1 MSTTTPRGSYRKGER
16 KRSDILEA
24 ALHTIA
30 TSGFT
35 NASIQQIAD
44 AVGITKAGVLHHFA
58 SREEL
63 LVEVLRRRDALAAER
78 AGGGDTIRGF
88 LDTMRANAEVPGLVA
103 LYTAMAA
110 TVETDPSSPSRRF
123 FTERYP
129 LVIALFRTAIEER
142 QSAGE
147 IPAHLD
153 ADRVARLLV
162 AAADGLQ
169 TQWLVDPTV
178 DMVGHLQYF
187 WDALIGQRQ
196 PTGDTV
202 S

>member
-24 ALHTIA
+24 ALNTIA

-63 LVEVLRRRDALAAER
+63 LVEVLRRRDALAVER
-78 AGGGDTIRGF
+78 AGESDTIHGF

-110 TVETDPSSPSRRF
+110 TVETDPDSPSRRF

-129 LVIALFRTAIEER
+129 TVISLVRQAIEER
-142 QSAGE
+142 QRRGE
-147 IPAHLD
+147 VPQQLD
-153 ADRVARLLV
+153 AERVARLII

-169 TQWLVDPTV
+169 TQWLVDPSV

-187 WDALIGQRQ
+187 WDVLVGQSR
-196 PTGDTV
+196 GDTT